1 MRLRMIPTLF
11 CLTGLAAVAIVGRP
25 PSVLAQSSN
34 APPPAV
40 IVAPVKNEDI
50 TQRAQ
55 YVGYVEAIQQTD
67 IEARVEGF
75 IESVDFTEG
84 SHVSTGDKLF
94 TLDKGTYEAAL
105 ASAQAEL
112 QSGEAS
118 LAGAKATLQA
128 ADLNLERQKTL
139 VKSNTVSQATVDDAQ
154 ASRDADA
161 AQVDQAE
168 ASISS
173 AKADIET
180 AQLNLSYT
188 DIVSPIDGR
197 IGKAMYT
204 KGNLV
209 STSSGTLATVV
220 QMDPIRVVFSVPDRD
235 YIQVIETTR
244 EMPDEAV
251 RHEFAPT
258 IVLPT
263 GKEYEFPGTI
273 SFVDNTVDSST
284 GTIAI
289 RADFKNPEDILVPGQ
304 FVTVNV
310 KIGQTKVAPVVPQS
324 AVLEDKD
331 GNYVLTLDSQ
341 DRVQITRIKTGITVG
356 QDIEVTDGLRQ
367 GDTIITEGIQR
378 VQPGIVVKPTTAAAS
393 SDSGSQDGGSQTG
406 ESQTGGSQDSAQ
418 PASGQSTGT
427 QSDDTQS
434 SEAQSDATQSDS
446 TQSSGSQTGSS
457 QSGSGG

>member
-1 MRLRMIPTLF
+1 MRLSTIPTF
-11 CLTGLAAVAIVGRP
+11 SCLTGLAAVAIVGGTP
-25 PSVLAQSSN
+25 AVLAQSSN

-40 IVAPVKNEDI
+40 VVAPVKNEDI

-75 IESVDFTEG
+75 IEAVDFTEG

-94 TLDKGTYEAAL
+94 TLDKGTYQAAL
-105 ASAQAEL
+105 ASAEAEL
-112 QSGEAS
+112 QSGQAS

-161 AQVDQAE
+161 AQVQQAE

-197 IGKAMYT
+197 IGKALYT

-209 STSSGTLATVV
+209 DTSSGTLATVV

-235 YIQVIETTR
+235 YIQVLETTKD
-244 EMPDEAV
+244 MPDEAV
-251 RHEFAPT
+251 RKEFAPS

-263 GKEYEFPGTI
+263 GKDYEFPGTI

-289 RADFKNPEDILVPGQ
+289 RADFKNPHDILVPGQ

-331 GNYVLTLDSQ
+331 GNYVLTLDSN
-341 DRVQITRIKTGITVG
+341 DRVQITRIRTGITVG
-356 QDIEVTDGLRQ
+356 QDIEVTDGLVQ

-378 VQPGIVVKPTTAAAS
+378 VQPGIVVKPTTAPAS
-393 SDSGSQDGGSQTG
+393 SDSGSQGGG
-406 ESQTGGSQDSAQ
+406 AQTGGSQ
-418 PASGQSTGT
+418 
-427 QSDDTQS
+427 
-434 SEAQSDATQSDS
+434 E
-446 TQSSGSQTGSS
+446 SGSQTGAAQSSDTQAGDTQSSASPSDSAPSDDTQTDASQTDSS